1 MKAVKKIKL
10 VNVKRGKL
18 NQIGFAIAV
27 TVAIIV
33 SVYSSM
39 ISQKDAI
46 SADKASIEFSD
57 GWSFEDSTR
66 TIQSTSL
73 LRHDIRTDKTYNLSK
88 KLPDKLPQDAVLFF
102 QIDHNSVK
110 AYIED
115 AEIRVLGVYT
125 NGAYGIQYSELY
137 AAIALNQ
144 AYAGRTIS
152 LTVTNKAS
160 ANGIDIG
167 KMKIMN
173 QNEFTLEIIKEKS
186 VQCMLF
192 VAMLVIALMLF
203 AVGIKFRGQ
212 FTGVKNELFMFLK
225 WFILIAAIWILLDSK
240 ILSVIFGY
248 NDCQYF
254 ISFYSFMIMPIPFAL
269 FVNGMFDNKNKI
281 FDILAGLLTANFL
294 LNVLLLL
301 CGVIHSHAQTL
312 FVVHILVVILACATF
327 YVSIY
332 NYLKYKSPGTHEMIV
347 GMLLFVLISIIA
359 LFMFYFGKSN
369 LYSIAFAVG
378 QIVLIIFLSLGAIRK
393 AFSVATSA
401 RLSEENETKSLK
413 AQNSL
418 LVSQISSHFFYHVLS
433 AVRTLIK
440 IDPNSAYKMM
450 GDLSKYLR
458 YKTDSGSRM
467 NDLVKFSDELKA
479 IEAYVAL
486 KKVLLGDRLKVIY
499 EIENSDFYIPVLSVQ
514 PIVENAIKHGIEKKE
529 IGGTVRITARE
540 DEKHYNVIVEDDGMG
555 FDENSVNAGDKISV
569 SRRNIEERLSYYG
582 DNKIEIENSLSKG
595 TKVTIRFIKEMKLDC
610 DDGTPQN

>member
-294 LNVLLLL
+294 LNVLL
-301 CGVIHSHAQTL
+301 
-312 FVVHILVVILACATF
+312 
-327 YVSIY
+327 
-332 NYLKYKSPGTHEMIV
+332 
-347 GMLLFVLISIIA
+347 
-359 LFMFYFGKSN
+359 
-369 LYSIAFAVG
+369 
-378 QIVLIIFLSLGAIRK
+378 
-393 AFSVATSA
+393 
-401 RLSEENETKSLK
+401 
-413 AQNSL
+413 
-418 LVSQISSHFFYHVLS
+418 
-433 AVRTLIK
+433 
-440 IDPNSAYKMM
+440 
-450 GDLSKYLR
+450 
-458 YKTDSGSRM
+458 
-467 NDLVKFSDELKA
+467 
-479 IEAYVAL
+479 
-486 KKVLLGDRLKVIY
+486 
-499 EIENSDFYIPVLSVQ
+499 
-514 PIVENAIKHGIEKKE
+514 
-529 IGGTVRITARE
+529 
-540 DEKHYNVIVEDDGMG
+540 
-555 FDENSVNAGDKISV
+555 
-569 SRRNIEERLSYYG
+569 
-582 DNKIEIENSLSKG
+582 
-595 TKVTIRFIKEMKLDC
+595 
-610 DDGTPQN
+610 